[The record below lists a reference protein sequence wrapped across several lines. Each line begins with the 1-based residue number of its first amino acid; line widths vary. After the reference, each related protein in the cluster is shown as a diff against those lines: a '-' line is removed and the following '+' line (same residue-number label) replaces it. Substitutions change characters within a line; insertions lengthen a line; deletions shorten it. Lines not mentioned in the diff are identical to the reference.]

1 MAFQYEDK
9 WNYKKTAEN
18 EYSALMNLYN
28 NGPNTKYQTDVDSL
42 YDQIMNYGDFSY
54 DMEKDRLFQLYK
66 NKYVREGKLAAK
78 DQMGVA
84 AANSNGY
91 GSSYAQTASN
101 QAYQNSMNA
110 LSEKAVDT
118 YQNAYNNFQNDF
130 SNLMNRYSM
139 AADMNSAEQNK
150 YYSQLNAQNAYYQ
163 NSYNTYRD
171 DYNMQYS
178 QFTDNRNYNATER
191 ANKQAQSN
199 WEREYQL
206 KNKYGEY

>member
-1 MAFQYEDK
+1 
-9 WNYKKTAEN
+9 
-18 EYSALMNLYN
+18 
-28 NGPNTKYQTDVDSL
+28 
-42 YDQIMNYGDFSY
+42 
-54 DMEKDRLFQLYK
+54 
-66 NKYVREGKLAAK
+66 
-78 DQMGVA
+78 
-84 AANSNGY
+84 
-91 GSSYAQTASN
+91 
-101 QAYQNSMNA
+101 
-110 LSEKAVDT
+110 
-118 YQNAYNNFQNDF
+118 
-130 SNLMNRYSM
+130 MNRYNV